1 MCFAGGGSS
10 QAAEID
16 PSIKEQQEADKAKAD
31 AETTQMKESA
41 IESSVAAN
49 KPLVSSQAPS
59 MGSKNIESDANP
71 FSGEFAADV
80 AKQSTMNRRAEGTV
94 LRRRRRSGR
103 GSLFTGQGGGIG
115 FYSKYR

>member
-49 KPLVSSQAPS
+49 KPLVSSQAS
-59 MGSKNIESDANP
+59 TQSATEQS
-71 FSGEFAADV
+71 
-80 AKQSTMNRRAEGTV
+80 STMQDKTIAKRAEGTV

>member
-10 QAAEID
+10 QATQID
-16 PSIKEQQEADKAKAD
+16 PSIQAQQEADKAKAD
-31 AETTQMKESA
+31 AKTTA
-41 IESSVAAN
+41 
-49 KPLVSSQAPS
+49 
-59 MGSKNIESDANP
+59 ESDANP
-71 FSGEFAADV
+71 FSGEFANDMV
-80 AKQSTMNRRAEGTV
+80 KQDTINKRAQGTV